1 MQIISQPT
9 SLMQLWENK
18 ESDFVEMLK
27 IVIDVDNE
35 IVAID
40 AEMHADLEQLLL
52 THKSAQQN
60 LWGANIYPF
69 QTNENYLEYT
79 SFINIRPSQKNRS
92 MEVEDELIR
101 QKIDRIVNYLIKR

>member
-1 MQIISQPT
+1 MKIISQPT

-18 ESDFVEMLK
+18 ESDFIEMLK
-27 IVIDVDNE
+27 IVIDVEKE
-35 IVAID
+35 ILAID

-52 THKSAQQN
+52 THNSEQQN

-101 QKIDRIVNYLIKR
+101 HAINRIVNYLIIR